1 MSRKIKSLTYQIQ
14 HVFDSKLA
22 IGNSKHEDKKNGTTA
37 DKIYS
42 WDTYRSYMKHCNYFT
57 DYCKEKHNCRTL
69 EECRPYVNEWL
80 ETRFNL
86 SAYTVKLEAASLA
99 KLYGCST
106 TEFVKTPQRNRDNIT
121 RSRGVAK
128 RDKYFSE
135 KNHQDLVDLCRALGP
150 RRHELAKMKGTDLIE
165 KGGKYFVGIFGKGG
179 KYREAPII
187 GTNTEKVV
195 QLFKNAGPNKLFE
208 KVPSGADIH
217 GYRSEYATAI
227 YKANARPKH
236 ICEKEKFYN
245 KEHSNGTGKPKGG
258 YDKDSVYRM
267 RGSHQGEWLDKKA
280 MLITSEAL
288 GHNRISVVGE
298 HYIR

>member
-1 MSRKIKSLTYQIQ
+1 MSRLIKSLTYQIQ
-14 HVFDSKLA
+14 QVFDSKLA
-22 IGNSKHEDKKNGTTA
+22 IRDSKHEDKKNGTTA

-42 WDTYRSYMKHCNYFT
+42 WDTYRSYMKYCNYFA

-128 RDKYFSE
+128 RNKYFSE
-135 KNHQDLVDLCRALGP
+135 KNNQDLVDLCRALGP

-165 KGGKYFVGIFGKGG
+165 KDGKYFVGIFGKGG

-187 GTNTEKVV
+187 GPNTEKVV
-195 QLFKNAGPNKLFE
+195 QLFKEMCTERHLTYTRVDWAKRGSKNACYIPIPTFSVENQKWQNE
-208 KVPSGADIH
+208 VPTG
-217 GYRSEYATAI
+217 
-227 YKANARPKH
+227 YKAMVKSA
-236 ICEKEKFYN
+236 IF
-245 KEHSNGTGKPKGG
+245 
-258 YDKDSVYRM
+258 SVDY
-267 RGSHQGEWLDKKA
+267 QL
-280 MLITSEAL
+280 
-288 GHNRISVVGE
+288 
-298 HYIR
+298 